1 MGTLHHLKVGCADA
15 SLIMTD
21 GSFLVDCHRIE
32 EHKNLLPTNK
42 QIRGVFVTH
51 QHNDH
56 YSGLEFLRRE
66 GYTIDCLIYS
76 PYERRYDDASVTKE
90 EWDEFAGHRDFF
102 QSKGTKLF
110 APFKQESLAKAYWD
124 TNGVQFWVLGPTKHT
139 AQSDTRELH
148 DACLVVKAHIGT
160 RTCLFTGDASD
171 ANLQD
176 VATISHICDD
186 ILHASHHG
194 SLAGADL
201 DFIKKCNA
209 TYTVVSTE
217 SGVYDNVPHPTAL
230 KRYKEHTKQRVYRT
244 DEYGT
249 VKWTF

>member
-15 SLIMTD
+15 SLITTD
-21 GSFLVDCHRIE
+21 GSFLIDCHRIE
-32 EHKNLLPTNK
+32 EHENLLPADRHL
-42 QIRGVFVTH
+42 RGVFVTH

-56 YSGLEFLRRE
+56 YSGLGFLRKR

-76 PYERRYDDASVTKE
+76 PYDRRYGDASVTKE
-90 EWDEFAGHRDFF
+90 EWDEFASHRDFF
-102 QSKGTKLF
+102 KGQGTDLF
-110 APFKQESLAKAYWD
+110 APHQQESWAKPYWD
-124 TNGVQFWVLGPTKHT
+124 TDGVQFWLLGPNKAI

-148 DACLVVKAHIGT
+148 DACLVVKAHMGS
-160 RTCLFTGDASD
+160 RKCLFTGDASD
-171 ANLQD
+171 SNLQD

-201 DFIKKCNA
+201 DFIKKCSA
-209 TYTVVSTE
+209 DYTVISTE

-230 KRYKEHTKQRVYRT
+230 KRYADNTKQRVYRT
-244 DEYGT
+244 DEDGT
-249 VKWTF
+249 LRWAF